1 MLHIVENDEDFN
13 IYFANNTKCFTL
25 ICDQDIRNK
34 LTEHINKI
42 NPSLQY
48 DNDIADIEELQKE
61 IEIALS
67 K

>member
-1 MLHIVENDEDFN
+1 MLNIVENDEDFN

-25 ICDQDIRNK
+25 ICDQEIRNK
-34 LTEHINKI
+34 LTKHINEI
-42 NPSLQY
+42 NPTLKY

-61 IEIALS
+61 VEIALS

>member
-1 MLHIVENDEDFN
+1 MLNIVENDEDFN

-25 ICDQDIRNK
+25 IYDQDIRNK
-34 LTEHINKI
+34 LTAHINKI

-48 DNDIADIEELQKE
+48 DNDIYDIEELQKE

-67 K
+67 N

>member
-13 IYFANNTKCFTL
+13 IYFANNTKCLTL
-25 ICDQDIRNK
+25 ICDHEIRNK
-34 LTEHINKI
+34 LTKHINKI
-42 NPSLQY
+42 NPTLQY

-61 IEIALS
+61 VEIALS

>member
-1 MLHIVENDEDFN
+1 MLNIVENDEDYN
-13 IYFANNTKCFTL
+13 IYFANNTKCLTL
-25 ICDQDIRNK
+25 ICDKDIKDK

-42 NPSLQY
+42 NPTLQF

-61 IEIALS
+61 VEIALS